1 LKKLQICLIF
11 FTSVLC
17 SSFVFSKETNIRIG
31 TFNIEWLGDGNND
44 NLQRSS
50 KDYMAI
56 AHIINSIDCDVLA
69 LQEIENQNA
78 LNSILTFVQ
87 SKYDFFIDSTTLNN
101 LKVVILYKRSF
112 QKIDAQYIQFSKNTL
127 KHERPA
133 LYLKL
138 SRNNKEFEFIS
149 LHLKSSSRKNK
160 DDKNYKEN
168 SSKIRKQQAE
178 ELTTWM
184 KKHSKRHSILMG
196 DFNEEYDKGEI
207 LKAFE
212 KEFNSKVISKN
223 LVSCANRKWK
233 MIDHIILPEHFA
245 KDFKPE
251 RVQLFNHNLLSS
263 AKNAPKISDHC
274 LVYYTLTLKK

>member
-1 LKKLQICLIF
+1 MKTLQNCFISLTIL
-11 FTSVLC
+11 LC
-17 SSFVFSKETNIRIG
+17 NSLVFSNELNIRIG
-31 TFNIEWLGDGNND
+31 TFNIEWLGDGYKD
-44 NLQRSS
+44 TLIRSS

-56 AHIINSIDCDVLA
+56 AHIIHSIDCDVLA

-78 LNSILTFVQ
+78 LNSILNFVK
-87 SKYDFFIDSTTLNN
+87 SKYDFFLDSTSLNP
-101 LKVVILYKRSF
+101 LKVVILYKKTF
-112 QKIDAQYIQFSKNTL
+112 QKIDAQYIHFSKKTL
-127 KHERPA
+127 KFERPA
-133 LYLKL
+133 LYVKL
-138 SRNNKEFEFIS
+138 IKNNKEFEFIS
-149 LHLKSSSRKNK
+149 LHLKSSSGKNK
-160 DDKNYKEN
+160 KDTKYKEN

-212 KEFNSKVISKN
+212 KEFNSKVITKN
-223 LVSCANRKWK
+223 LISCANRKWK
-233 MIDHIILPEHFA
+233 MIDHIILPEHLA